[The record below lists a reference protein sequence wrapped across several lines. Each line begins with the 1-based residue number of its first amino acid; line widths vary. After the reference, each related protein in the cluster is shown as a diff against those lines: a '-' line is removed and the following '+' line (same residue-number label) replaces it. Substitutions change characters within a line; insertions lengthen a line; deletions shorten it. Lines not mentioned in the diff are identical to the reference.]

1 MSPEEYENYI
11 GPFDAYDPTEKQVD
25 WWHGEGCRHS
35 TKFIGIDIAKCEN
48 CERVFPVF
56 SDEKDVTC
64 SCGCTRFTYGPDTIE
79 IEVTIDRE
87 EGRCYIDD
95 GDNLC

>member
-1 MSPEEYENYI
+1 M
-11 GPFDAYDPTEKQVD
+11 
-25 WWHGEGCRHS
+25 
-35 TKFIGIDIAKCEN
+35 
-48 CERVFPVF
+48 F

-79 IEVTIDRE
+79 IEVVIDRE